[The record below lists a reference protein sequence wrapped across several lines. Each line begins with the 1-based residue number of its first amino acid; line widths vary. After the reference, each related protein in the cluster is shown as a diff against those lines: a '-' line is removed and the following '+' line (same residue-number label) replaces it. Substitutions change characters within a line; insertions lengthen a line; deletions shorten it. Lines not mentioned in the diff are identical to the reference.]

1 MGYGRGAGVGRGEP
15 VGVGGGVRRGARVGR
30 CNGVGRGLG
39 VETSLGV
46 GVAVTGELAWPLLFG
61 KGEGEELGYR
71 ALYGN
76 IVTMPNGS
84 NVAVPV

>member
-1 MGYGRGAGVGRGEP
+1 M
-15 VGVGGGVRRGARVGR
+15 GR
-30 CNGVGRGLG
+30 CNGVGPGLG

-46 GVAVTGELAWPLLFG
+46 GVAVTRELAWPLLFG
-61 KGEGEELGYR
+61 KGEEEDLGCG

-76 IVTMPNGS
+76 IVTLPNGL

>member
-1 MGYGRGAGVGRGEP
+1 MGRGNRLGRS
-15 VGVGGGVRRGARVGR
+15 
-30 CNGVGRGLG
+30 LG

-46 GVAVTGELAWPLLFG
+46 GVAVTRELVWPLLFG
-61 KGEGEELGYR
+61 KGEGEKLGYG

-76 IVTMPNGS
+76 IVTLPNGS